1 VEAAPSRP
9 PLANFVA
16 PALWNWMRS
25 YLRYAFQRSHPFVPH
40 TSHPQ
45 HCIYPLGDGVVR
57 VSLAGDWATGTAEA
71 VQTAQGMIK
80 SDPHFTIHLGDIYYV
95 GDELSVL
102 ENCLGVDN
110 PKTQY
115 APVLWPIGSV
125 GSFALNGNH
134 EMYANGR
141 PYFERFLPRL
151 GLRTHDGMSGQI
163 TSFFCLQNDH
173 WRIIGLD
180 TGYHSRGWPLIELIK
195 EPSCR
200 LDEKLLTWLREIV
213 RPKDDRRGIILM
225 THNQYYTVFPNDHNY
240 PKPAQQLREFIDRPV
255 LWFWGHEHKLAGYEL
270 WGPKELQV
278 HGRCVGHGGMP
289 VTPEPPPNGKRPPLL
304 FYDNRSYKDGFN
316 HNGYVTLEFSGPH
329 MTARYFDI
337 SGIQPGGADRL
348 LIEEHW
354 AVDGEGAVVLERLR
368 QHCHDAGFYGP
379 AKWG

>member
-1 VEAAPSRP
+1 
-9 PLANFVA
+9 
-16 PALWNWMRS
+16 MRS

-45 HCIYPLGDGVVR
+45 HCIYPLKGGAGDGVVR

-71 VQTAQGMIK
+71 VQTAQGMMK
-80 SDPHFTIHLGDIYYV
+80 SKPHFTIHLGDIYYV

-115 APVLWPIGSV
+115 APVLWPIGSL

-141 PYFERFLPRL
+141 PYFEKFLPRL
-151 GLRTHDGMSGQI
+151 GMRTRDGMSGQI

-195 EPSCR
+195 EPNCR

-213 RPKDDRRGIILM
+213 RPKNDGRGIILLS
-225 THNQYYTVFPNDHNY
+225 HNQYYTVFPNDHNY
-240 PKPAQQLREFIDRPV
+240 PKPAQQLKEFIDRPA
-255 LWFWGHEHKLAGYEL
+255 LWFWGHEHRLAGYEL

-278 HGRCVGHGGMP
+278 HGRCIGHGGMP
-289 VTPEPPPNGKRPPLL
+289 VVPQPPPNGKRPPLL
-304 FYDNRSYKDGFN
+304 FYDNRFYKDGFN
-316 HNGYVTLEFSGPH
+316 HNGYVTLEFTGPH
-329 MTARYFDI
+329 LTARYFDI
-337 SGIQPGGADRL
+337 SGIQPGASDRL
-348 LIEEHW
+348 LLEEKW
-354 AVDGEGAVVLERLR
+354 RVDSNGAVVRESVR
-368 QHCHDAGFYGP
+368 QLCHDAGFYGP
-379 AKWG
+379 GKWG